1 MFEILEEKGV
11 KAAPK
16 RAKEERWTG
25 KWKEITNIDLSQWE
39 DQTKIDLQDTKDQL
53 YYYQYYDRIY
63 VVKKVIQKEREK
75 TEQEKKTEKIKE
87 NKRKITE
94 ILKRMRRERNDFIK
108 NLCREKSQYRKK
120 LM

>member
-1 MFEILEEKGV
+1 MESKTGRERRKNKENAQIVFEILEEKGV

-16 RAKEERWTG
+16 RAKEERWIG

-63 VVKKVIQKEREK
+63 VVKK
-75 TEQEKKTEKIKE
+75 
-87 NKRKITE
+87 
-94 ILKRMRRERNDFIK
+94 
-108 NLCREKSQYRKK
+108 
-120 LM
+120 